1 MATDAAASCAIC
13 SATKNELYICP
24 KCQVKYCSLAC
35 YRDEKHQQCSEQF
48 YRQCVESELSG
59 KRTDRPLNED
69 LNRMMMGHA
78 GRSGIPLVEDGDSD
92 DCDDISD
99 DGYIAEVVS
108 DAKGQLDN
116 ADEGDLDR
124 KLVSLGVGTEFDS
137 LLAALTPSERRRFEQ
152 LAEEYETEQSGLTQ
166 SVFSKQRL
174 N

>member
-1 MATDAAASCAIC
+1 MATDVPASCCAIC
-13 SATKNELYICP
+13 SVTKSELYICP

-69 LNRMMMGHA
+69 LSRMIDQA
-78 GRSGIPLVEDGDSD
+78 GKSGIGLPEDDDSD
-92 DCDDISD
+92 DCDVSEDEYIAQVISD
-99 DGYIAEVVS
+99 AR
-108 DAKGQLDN
+108 GQLDK

-124 KLVSLGVGTEFDS
+124 KLVSLGVGTEYDS
-137 LLAALTPSERRRFEQ
+137 LLAALTPSERRRFQQ
-152 LAEEYETEQSGLTQ
+152 LAEEYDAEESGLAR
-166 SVFSKQRL
+166 SVFSKQRP